1 MTKQPVF
8 MYILG
13 FLFFGSF
20 SIENDTLPG
29 ILQQTTKY
37 NESQVSSQI
46 ISFDMK
52 ILFLVTAT
60 RPEARYT

>member
-1 MTKQPVF
+1 
-8 MYILG
+8 MYSG